1 MMINVSS
8 MICLV
13 ERRVS
18 RLVDTLVLVQVELGD
33 SKVRKHNF
41 FDYLLLTPAL
51 YSVLA
56 DIMLFESLTRCFFLM
71 WDLQVLK
78 GETIQSKWVSALLT
92 DVILICVL
100 TIMVI
105 SIKF

>member
-1 MMINVSS
+1 M
-8 MICLV
+8 
-13 ERRVS
+13 
-18 RLVDTLVLVQVELGD
+18 LVQVELGD

-71 WDLQVLK
+71 FASPK
-78 GETIQSKWVSALLT
+78 R
-92 DVILICVL
+92 
-100 TIMVI
+100 
-105 SIKF
+105 